1 MSDAIGLIGF
11 YFTLIGFISGLF
23 FTRIDGWYGSVRA
36 FSGKLASVKDKGNFV
51 IASAEWDGL
60 SASAPT
66 GSFIAVGILVTILTV
81 LAYKFPISNPSV
93 SPELYLYGPIV
104 LTVIFYWLGGIVL
117 LVKAKSVL
125 SKARQ
130 KINTGISG

>member
-1 MSDAIGLIGF
+1 MSDALGVIGF

-36 FSGKLASVKDKGNFV
+36 FSGKLASVNEKNAFV
-51 IASAEWDGL
+51 IAGAEWDGL

-66 GSFIAVGILVTILTV
+66 GSFIAVGILVTALTV
-81 LAYKFPISNPSV
+81 LAFLFPIPNPSV
-93 SPELYLYGPIV
+93 SPALFLYGPIV
-104 LTVIFYWLGGIVL
+104 LTVIFYWFGGIIL

-130 KINTGISG
+130 KIDTGIRG